1 MDPTITSDRCPDDH
15 VSSGFFVQ
23 PDRKPHLSGTI
34 RGIEATESNVDD
46 CAALLRRYIVGYAG
60 QYEDTIGD
68 ARLAM

>member
-1 MDPTITSDRCPDDH
+1 MHPTINLDYCPDDH

-34 RGIEATESNVDD
+34 RGIEAMGLNVDD
-46 CAALLRRYIVGYAG
+46 CAALLRLYIVGYAG

-68 ARLAM
+68 ALLAM